1 MRTGLQVSNHYFLSS
16 NILLIFVE
24 TSGNPPKFTPSK
36 IRNNDRTAKHQRHNS
51 RKTPQEATSL
61 LDDTLTAH
69 PDDAAGILRSL
80 TGLATQQPSLMI
92 EIGKRFWK
100 LGLRGEAMSA
110 YETAAKVDPDG
121 PAGLLI
127 EHSNSIMDFFNPDL
141 LNP

>member
-1 MRTGLQVSNHYFLSS
+1 MTEQQ
-16 NILLIFVE
+16 NINAI
-24 TSGNPPKFTPSK
+24 
-36 IRNNDRTAKHQRHNS
+36 IAA
-51 RKTPQEATSL
+51 KTPQEATSL

-92 EIGKRFWK
+92 EIGKRFC
-100 LGLRGEAMSA
+100 GEAMSA

>member
-36 IRNNDRTAKHQRHNS
+36 MTEQQNINAIIAA
-51 RKTPQEATSL
+51 KTPQEATSL

>member
-1 MRTGLQVSNHYFLSS
+1 MTEQQ
-16 NILLIFVE
+16 NINAI
-24 TSGNPPKFTPSK
+24 
-36 IRNNDRTAKHQRHNS
+36 IAA
-51 RKTPQEATSL
+51 KTPQEATSL

-110 YETAAKVDPDG
+110 YDTAAKVDPDG

>member
-24 TSGNPPKFTPSK
+24 TSGN
-36 IRNNDRTAKHQRHNS
+36 INAIIAA
-51 RKTPQEATSL
+51 KTPQEATSL